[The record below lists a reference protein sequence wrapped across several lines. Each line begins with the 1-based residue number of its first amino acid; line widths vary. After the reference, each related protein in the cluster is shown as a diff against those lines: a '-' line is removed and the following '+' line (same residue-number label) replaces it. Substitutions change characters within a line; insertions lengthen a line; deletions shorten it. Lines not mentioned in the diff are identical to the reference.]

1 MSGPAPVHAV
11 AASGVLTTRIG
22 RRLVLL
28 FTGCALL
35 PLLLFAWLVLHAV
48 HQKTHDDLEASLHEG
63 AKTAGMGL
71 AARLSQVAGDLTLA
85 AEWTQRWTASGAG
98 VDRTLD
104 RHVGDRCAAVW
115 LLEGDRVQSLA
126 GDLPVPLSPWDDAE
140 LEHLRAGRPIVRVVH
155 AAGALVMARALDTN
169 APERAQVAATIRAE
183 WLFDPEELRGAGCEV
198 AVYDAEWRPLFST
211 MRSQPDPAPLR
222 TAVALRSASRT
233 IAWQVDGTEHLARSW
248 HVFLRPQYR
257 LDLLVVQSR
266 PAHEALAVGESFA
279 RTFVLTALCT
289 LLLVLFASLRQ
300 MQRTIDPIV
309 RLRDATHRV
318 AGGDLEA
325 RVELRNRDEF
335 GELGAAFDH
344 MTEQLR
350 ESRQQREH
358 AERALVASRDA
369 ALAAAQAK
377 AEFVTNVSHEFR
389 TPMTEILG
397 AAEILAQREGVDD
410 AARTEFAAI
419 AHRGALRLAAL
430 VDDVL
435 ELGSTATWPL
445 EPVDVAETLR
455 RAVDGLPLPQR
466 ARLDLSIAEG
476 LPIVLGCAGR
486 LVEVWGRL
494 IDNATKFSPPD
505 RGVALRATARTGEVV
520 VEIEDHG
527 PGIAEADRER
537 IFEPFCQ
544 VGRDQMTDKAN
555 GTGLG
560 LTLARSIVERH
571 QGRIELDSELGRGS
585 VFRVVLP
592 ALQGT
597 SSPAATTCA
606 ASS

>member
-1 MSGPAPVHAV
+1 MSETKPLRVV
-11 AASGVLTTRIG
+11 TASGVLTTRIG

-48 HQKTHDDLEASLHEG
+48 HQRTHADLEASLHEG

-85 AEWTQRWTASGAG
+85 VEWTQRWTASGTGA
-98 VDRTLD
+98 DRALE

-126 GDLPVPLSPWDDAE
+126 GGLPVPLSTWDSDE
-140 LEHLRAGRPIVRVVH
+140 LEHFRMGRPVVRVVH
-155 AAGALVMARALDTN
+155 AAGVLVMARALDTTS
-169 APERAQVAATIRAE
+169 PERAQVAATIRAE

-198 AVYDAEWRPLFST
+198 AVFDAEWRTLFST
-211 MRSQPDPAPLR
+211 TRTPPDPAPLR
-222 TAVALRSASRT
+222 TGASMRSSSRA
-233 IAWQVDGTEHLARSW
+233 IAWQVDGTTHLARSW
-248 HVFLRPQYR
+248 HAFLRPQYR

-266 PAHEALAVGESFA
+266 PADEALAVGESFA
-279 RTFVLTALCT
+279 RTFVLTAACT

-318 AGGDLEA
+318 AGGDLEV
-325 RVELRNRDEF
+325 RVGLQNRDEF

-350 ESRQQREH
+350 DSRQQREQ
-358 AERALVASRDA
+358 AERDLVASRDA

-435 ELGSTATWPL
+435 ELGSTVTWPL
-445 EPVDVAETLR
+445 EPVDVADTLH
-455 RAVDGLPLPQR
+455 RAVGGLPLPQR
-466 ARLDLSIAEG
+466 ARLELSIAGG
-476 LPIVLGCAGR
+476 LPIVLGCASR

-505 RGVALRATARTGEVV
+505 REVALRAMTGGGKVM

-592 ALQGT
+592 AVHGT
-597 SSPAATTCA
+597 SSPVASTCA